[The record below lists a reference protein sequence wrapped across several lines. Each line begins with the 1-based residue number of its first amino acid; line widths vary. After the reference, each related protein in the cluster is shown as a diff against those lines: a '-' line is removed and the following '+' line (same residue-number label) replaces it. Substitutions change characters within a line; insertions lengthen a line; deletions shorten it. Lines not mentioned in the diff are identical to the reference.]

1 MVPEPPARVP
11 WSRVL
16 PLKTPLAFSLA
27 LLLGLASGSTEAAEA
42 RRGAST
48 SAPKSKKA
56 PRARKRTP
64 SPKPSPAPTEAP
76 APEQAPVEAR
86 TQAPAPVAPAEPVP
100 VPATPPPVT
109 PAPAPPASRVTAA
122 SPADAPRV
130 DDTRLLPPPPPASLA
145 RGETRPTVLSVVKKP
160 WFWAAVGGVAV
171 ATTAG
176 FLLASQPS
184 RPPLGVRLGNPGA
197 GW

>member
-1 MVPEPPARVP
+1 M
-11 WSRVL
+11 L

-42 RRGAST
+42 RRGASS

-56 PRARKRTP
+56 PRARKRAP
-64 SPKPSPAPTEAP
+64 SPKPPPAPTEAP
-76 APEQAPVEAR
+76 ALE
-86 TQAPAPVAPAEPVP
+86 QAPAPVAPAETVP
-100 VPATPPPVT
+100 GPATPPPVT
-109 PAPAPPASRVTAA
+109 LAPAPPASRATGA
-122 SPADAPRV
+122 SQADAPRV
-130 DDTRLLPPPPPASLA
+130 DDTRLLPPPPPGSLA

-176 FLLASQPS
+176 ILLASQPS